1 MANFVYHKDEEN
13 GSKKSTVVMGVG
25 NLLLKDEG
33 VGIHVVQALQDSPLL
48 TNVPVKVIDGGT
60 SPDVVHLL
68 DGTDKLIVID
78 AVKGGG
84 HPGSIYRFQA
94 NDVPMEANIST
105 SLHQIGLL
113 DTLNMMECIGSK
125 PKDVVIIGVETKEI
139 DWGLELSPELE
150 QKIPQIIRVVLQEL
164 GRG

>member
-1 MANFVYHKDEEN
+1 
-13 GSKKSTVVMGVG
+13 MGVG

-33 VGIHVVQALQDSPLL
+33 VGIHVIQALQDSPLPI
-48 TNVPVKVIDGGT
+48 NVPVKIIDGGT

-78 AVKGGG
+78 AVEGGG

-94 NDVPMEANIST
+94 NDVTMDANIFT

-113 DTLNMMECIGSK
+113 DNLNMMECIGSK

-164 GRG
+164 RRG